1 MYCDFFG
8 LSAPPFKITPNLEL
22 FYAGGKR
29 GAVLDALLYA
39 VTSNEGIVK
48 VVGEVGSGKTMLC
61 RMLESRLPENV
72 ETIYI
77 ATPSLSRDEILY
89 AIADELGLDLHD
101 LRAAQA
107 LRRLQEHLIDKYAQ
121 GRQVVVFIDEAQAMP
136 LDTLEEIRLLSNLE
150 TGTHKLLQMILFGQP
165 ELDQHLQQTQIRQ
178 LRERITHSFDLTPLT
193 APEVRDYLMFRL
205 RAVGYRGP
213 DIFSEAAI
221 RLIAR
226 TSAGLIRRANILADK
241 ALLAAFADNSHEIRK
256 DHAQAAIRD
265 SGLKPGRPWKKIL
278 ITATALAALL
288 AAGAA
293 VYNTIH
299 LPAPRAVKSTS
310 GPQPPSHQPP
320 ESKADASPVSPP
332 QSQTLLEK
340 RLAATKKWLA
350 EEDAGHF
357 TLQAMSTTNSSQEFL
372 EHAVQELGRIS
383 GADDVYIYPTLIQKK
398 PGYSLTYGNFG
409 SRSQAYTALSRLPS
423 SLQARHP
430 MLRSVGG
437 IRAEQKTLPA
447 GGSR

>member
-29 GAVLDALLYA
+29 GAILDALLYA

-61 RMLESRLPENV
+61 RMLESRLPETV

-89 AIADELGLDLHD
+89 AIADELGLDLHE

-165 ELDQHLQQTQIRQ
+165 ELDQHLRQTQIRQ
-178 LRERITHSFDLTPLT
+178 LRERITHSFELVPLA
-193 APEVRDYLMFRL
+193 APEIRDYLMFRL

-221 RLIAR
+221 GLIAR
-226 TSAGLIRRANILADK
+226 ASDGLIRRANILADK
-241 ALLAAFADNSHEIRK
+241 SLLAAFADNSHEISK
-256 DHAQAAIRD
+256 AHAQAAVRD

-278 ITATALAALL
+278 IAATVLAGLL

-293 VYNTIH
+293 AYNTIR
-299 LPAPRAVKSTS
+299 LPAPRAVKSAP

-320 ESKADASPVSPP
+320 EPKADASPVSPP

-350 EEDAGHF
+350 EEDAGHY
-357 TLQAMSTTNSSQEFL
+357 TLQAMATTNGSQEFL
-372 EHAVQELGRIS
+372 ERAVQELGRVS
-383 GADDVYIYPTLIQKK
+383 GEDDVYIYPTLIQKK
-398 PGYSLTYGNFG
+398 PGFSLAYGNFG
-409 SRSQAYTALSRLPS
+409 SRAQAREALSRLPAAI
-423 SLQARHP
+423 QAKRP
-430 MLRSVGG
+430 LLRSVGG
-437 IRAEQKTLPA
+437 IRAEQKSLPK

>member
-1 MYCDFFG
+1 MYCEFFG
-8 LSAPPFKITPNLEL
+8 LSAPPFKITPNLDL

-29 GAVLDALLYA
+29 GAILDALLYA

-61 RMLESRLPENV
+61 RMLESRLPETV

-89 AIADELGLDLHD
+89 AIADELGLDLHE

-107 LRRLQEHLIDKYAQ
+107 LRRLQEHLIGKYAQ

-165 ELDQHLQQTQIRQ
+165 ELDQHLRQTQIRQ
-178 LRERITHSFDLTPLT
+178 LRERITHSFDLAPLA
-193 APEVRDYLMFRL
+193 APEIRDYLMFRL

-221 RLIAR
+221 GLIAR
-226 TSAGLIRRANILADK
+226 ASAGLIRRANILADK

-265 SGLKPGRPWKKIL
+265 SGLKPRRPWKKTL
-278 ITATALAALL
+278 LAAAALAGLL

-293 VYNTIH
+293 AFNALHAPARTIAPPPH
-299 LPAPRAVKSTS
+299 PAPAPKAETAP
-310 GPQPPSHQPP
+310 PQPR
-320 ESKADASPVSPP
+320 
-332 QSQTLLEK
+332 TLLEK

-350 EEDAGHF
+350 EEDAGHY
-357 TLQAMSTTNSSQEFL
+357 TLQAMATTNGSQEFL
-372 EHAVQELGRIS
+372 ERSIQELGRVS
-383 GADDVYIYPTLIQKK
+383 GEDDVYIYPTLIQQKS
-398 PGYSLTYGNFG
+398 GFSLAYGNFG
-409 SRSQAYTALSRLPS
+409 SRAQAREALSRLPATI
-423 SLQARHP
+423 QAKHP
-430 MLRSVGG
+430 LLRSVGG
-437 IRAEQKTLPA
+437 IRAEQKTLPE
-447 GGSR
+447 GRSQ

>member
-8 LSAPPFKITPNLEL
+8 LSAPPFKITPNLDL

-29 GAVLDALLYA
+29 GAILDALLYA

-61 RMLESRLPENV
+61 RMLESRLPETV

-89 AIADELGLDLHD
+89 AIADELGLDLHE

-107 LRRLQEHLIDKYAQ
+107 LRRLQEHLIGKYAQ

-165 ELDQHLQQTQIRQ
+165 ELDQHLRQTQIRQ
-178 LRERITHSFDLTPLT
+178 LRERITHSFDLAPLA
-193 APEVRDYLMFRL
+193 APEIRDYLMFRL

-221 RLIAR
+221 GLIAR
-226 TSAGLIRRANILADK
+226 ASAGLIRRANILADK

-265 SGLKPGRPWKKIL
+265 SGLKPGRPWKKVL
-278 ITATALAALL
+278 LAAAALAGLL

-293 VYNTIH
+293 AFNAFHAPAKIAPPPPR
-299 LPAPRAVKSTS
+299 PAPAPKTETAP
-310 GPQPPSHQPP
+310 PQPR
-320 ESKADASPVSPP
+320 
-332 QSQTLLEK
+332 TLLEK

-350 EEDAGHF
+350 EEDAGHY
-357 TLQAMSTTNSSQEFL
+357 TLQAIATTNGSQEFL
-372 EHAVQELGRIS
+372 ERSIQELGRVS
-383 GADDVYIYPTLIQKK
+383 GEDDVYIYPTLIQKK
-398 PGYSLTYGNFG
+398 SGFSLAYGNFG
-409 SRSQAYTALSRLPS
+409 SRAQAREALSRLPAAI
-423 SLQARHP
+423 QAKHP
-430 MLRSVGG
+430 LLRSVGG
-437 IRAEQKTLPA
+437 IRAEQKTLPE
-447 GGSR
+447 GRSQ

>member
-8 LSAPPFKITPNLEL
+8 LSAPPFKITPNLDL

-29 GAVLDALLYA
+29 GAILDALLYA

-61 RMLESRLPENV
+61 RMLESRLPETV

-89 AIADELGLDLHD
+89 AIADELGLDLHE

-107 LRRLQEHLIDKYAQ
+107 LRRLQEHLIGKYAQ

-165 ELDQHLQQTQIRQ
+165 ELDQHLRQTQIRQ
-178 LRERITHSFDLTPLT
+178 LRERITHSFDLAPLA
-193 APEVRDYLMFRL
+193 APEIRDYLMFRL

-221 RLIAR
+221 GLIAR
-226 TSAGLIRRANILADK
+226 ASAGLIRRANILADK

-265 SGLKPGRPWKKIL
+265 SGLKPGRPWKKV
-278 ITATALAALL
+278 LL
-288 AAGAA
+288 AAAA
-293 VYNTIH
+293 LAGLLAASAAAFNAFHAPARTI
-299 LPAPRAVKSTS
+299 A
-310 GPQPPSHQPP
+310 PPSHPAP
-320 ESKADASPVSPP
+320 APKTETAPP
-332 QSQTLLEK
+332 QPRTLLEK

-350 EEDAGHF
+350 EEDAGHY
-357 TLQAMSTTNSSQEFL
+357 TLQAIATTNGSQEFL
-372 EHAVQELGRIS
+372 ERAIQELGRVS
-383 GADDVYIYPTLIQKK
+383 GEDDVYIYPTLIQKK
-398 PGYSLTYGNFG
+398 SGFSLAYGNFG
-409 SRSQAYTALSRLPS
+409 SRAQAREALSRLPAAI
-423 SLQARHP
+423 QAKHP
-430 MLRSVGG
+430 LLRSVGG
-437 IRAEQKTLPA
+437 IRAEQKTLPE
-447 GGSR
+447 GRSQ